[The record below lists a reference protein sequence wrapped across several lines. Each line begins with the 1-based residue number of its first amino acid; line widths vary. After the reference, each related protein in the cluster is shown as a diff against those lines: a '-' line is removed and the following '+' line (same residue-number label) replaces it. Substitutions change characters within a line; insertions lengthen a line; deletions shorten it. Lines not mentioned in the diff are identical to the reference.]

1 MSTKTIS
8 AEEFDRMFDD
18 GEDIDAYID
27 WSSARRPGLEI
38 KRVNIDFPQWMVDRL
53 DREAKRR
60 GVTRQSLIKM
70 WISDELDMRA
80 ARARSKA
87 VVSPPALDQA
97 A

>member
-1 MSTKTIS
+1 MEAKTIN
-8 AEEFDRMFDD
+8 AEELDRMFDD

-70 WISDELDMRA
+70 WIADELDMRA
-80 ARARSKA
+80 AKA
-87 VVSPPALDQA
+87 KQSIVAPSPPLDQA